1 MIRRPP
7 RSTRT
12 DTLFPYTTLF
22 RSVGARDLHQLEGDR
37 QLAGR
42 RHMRPHAEVE
52 PGIALAVDRD
62 RLAALGDF
70 IDPFGLVGLADRLE
84 ILDGLGG
91 RPFLA
96 GDRQVALDDLGH
108 ALLDLAEILRRETS
122 GENTS
127 ELQSLMSIPNAE

>member
-1 MIRRPP
+1 
-7 RSTRT
+7 
-12 DTLFPYTTLF
+12 
-22 RSVGARDLHQLEGDR
+22 
-37 QLAGR
+37 
-42 RHMRPHAEVE
+42 MRPHAEVE

-108 ALLDLAEILRRETS
+108 ALLDLAEILRRDRLVAHEVVVEAVRTEERRLGKGGVS
-122 GENTS
+122 TLKS
-127 ELQSLMSIPNAE
+127 RWSP